1 MSGIPKRLQGVPI
14 FSCGRA
20 IRGVGFTDSGG
31 FLSAFAVPGD
41 RKKPAGYIPA
51 GFRYRYLLRTVL
63 AGGLFAGG
71 SLSFSLSSHP
81 LSASSSLLLHSFLT
95 PSSPP
100 FRLFVRSFSDSSPLS
115 SSLSPSPPSRPDSP
129 FATRGAFRLL
139 SIISPSLSGT
149 FPPRGSEERC
159 RITRRSAA
167 AQAERPAEPQPRR
180 PAVPYAEKPFRPAP
194 RRRCPQPF

>member
-1 MSGIPKRLQGVPI
+1 MSGIPKRLQGVSDIFLWAGVSGCPI

-51 GFRYRYLLRTVL
+51 GFRYRCLLRTVL

-71 SLSFSLSSHP
+71 GSLFFFALFP
-81 LSASSSLLLHSFLT
+81 FPIGLFFAPSSLLLHPFFAAF
-95 PSSPP
+95 PS
-100 FRLFVRSFSDSSPLS
+100 LFRSFSDSFPLS
-115 SSLSPSPPSRPDSP
+115 STLSPSPPSRPDSP
-129 FATRGAFRLL
+129 FATRGAFRLP

-149 FPPRGSEERC
+149 FPPPGIGRAMQDH
-159 RITRRSAA
+159 SALG
-167 AQAERPAEPQPRR
+167 
-180 PAVPYAEKPFRPAP
+180 
-194 RRRCPQPF
+194 CCSG

>member
-1 MSGIPKRLQGVPI
+1 MSGIPKRLQGVSDI
-14 FSCGRA
+14 FLWAGDSGL
-20 IRGVGFTDSGG
+20 GFADSGG

-71 SLSFSLSSHP
+71 GVSFFRSLSIPYRP
-81 LSASSSLLLHSFLT
+81 LLRSFFT

-129 FATRGAFRLL
+129 FATRGAFRLP

-180 PAVPYAEKPFRPAP
+180 PAVPYAEKPFRPAL